1 MTMIIVAMKGQQ
13 ELMDLFIMFIILGEG
28 KGPGLTMSFVQ
39 VTTLDAKSNLDICRA
54 KPYLDFGNVE
64 PSAKARYSLG

>member
-28 KGPGLTMSFVQ
+28 KGPGLTMSFEFQ
-39 VTTLDAKSNLDICRA
+39 QRDNHPHNPCHDATSNVA
-54 KPYLDFGNVE
+54 
-64 PSAKARYSLG
+64 